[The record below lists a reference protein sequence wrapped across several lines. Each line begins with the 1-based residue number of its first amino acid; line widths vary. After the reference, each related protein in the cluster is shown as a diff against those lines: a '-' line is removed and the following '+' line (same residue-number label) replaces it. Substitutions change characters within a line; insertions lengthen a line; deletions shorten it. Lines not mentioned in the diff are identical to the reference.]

1 MFDLEREGR
10 SAVQEVK
17 ICFGDLIGKEKED
30 AWVIIEEPDTFDCLK
45 IKATPK
51 DELGKPDFIIGY
63 FKEIFPKYLVDH
75 SFTKGNDKATTDE
88 VSAFIFR
95 KMPVA
100 DYVTGEYFKAVFL
113 VPQNQRKE
121 R

>member
-1 MFDLEREGR
+1 MFDLERDGR
-10 SAVQEVK
+10 NAVQEVK
-17 ICFGDLIGKEKED
+17 VCFGDLVGKEKED
-30 AWVIIEEPDTFDCLK
+30 VWVIIEEPDTFDCLK
-45 IKATPK
+45 IKSTPK
-51 DELGKPDFIIGY
+51 EELGKADFILGY

-75 SFTKGNDKATTDE
+75 SFTKGNEKAPTED
-88 VSAFIFR
+88 VAKFIFR

-113 VPQNQRKE
+113 APQSKTNE